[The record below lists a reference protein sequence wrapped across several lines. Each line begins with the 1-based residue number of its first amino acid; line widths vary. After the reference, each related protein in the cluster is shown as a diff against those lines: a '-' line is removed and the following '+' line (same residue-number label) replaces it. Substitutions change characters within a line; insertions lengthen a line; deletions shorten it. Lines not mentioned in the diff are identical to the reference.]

1 MNTEVIIT
9 CPVTGG
15 GDTADKHPGLPIT
28 PEQIA
33 TAAIEAAK
41 AGAAIAHI
49 HARDPATGKNS
60 RDPKFFREIVA
71 RIRESETDLV
81 INLTGGNG
89 GDWYPSEADPNV
101 GSAESDFIGPIE
113 RLAYIE
119 ELMPEIGTV
128 DCATM
133 AFGEGLFL
141 NPPDYLRV
149 VLRRMQELKI
159 KPELEAFDL
168 GQMRLARKFCDE
180 GLIDGAP
187 LFQLCLGVPWGA
199 AATTTA
205 MMAMRDELPP
215 GAIWASFGI
224 SRMQMPMAAQA
235 VILGGNVRVG
245 LEDNLYLSRGVLAS
259 NAQLVEKAVTIVEGL
274 GARILSPQEAREKL
288 GLIKHV

>member
-1 MNTEVIIT
+1 M
-9 CPVTGG
+9 
-15 GDTADKHPGLPIT
+15 
-28 PEQIA
+28 
-33 TAAIEAAK
+33 
-41 AGAAIAHI
+41 
-49 HARDPATGKNS
+49 
-60 RDPKFFREIVA
+60 
-71 RIRESETDLV
+71 
-81 INLTGGNG
+81 
-89 GDWYPSEADPNV
+89 
-101 GSAESDFIGPIE
+101 E
-113 RLAYIE
+113 RLSYIE

-149 VLRRMQELKI
+149 VLKRMQELKI

-168 GQMRLARKFCDE
+168 GQMRLARQFCDE
-180 GLIDGAP
+180 GLIDGPP

-259 NAQLVEKAVTIVEGL
+259 NAQLVEKAVTIVHGL

-288 GLIKHV
+288 ELTKHV